1 MNKDNS
7 ISVKNPIVE
16 GNIWK
21 ELIKFCIPIMLGTL
35 FQQLYNAVDV
45 IVIGHFAGTVA
56 LASVG
61 GASGTL
67 IYMIVGLFTGL
78 TSGMTVVVARFC
90 GSGEYNRVK
99 RTIKVSVVMS
109 LVLGIVFG
117 AIGIIFS
124 GRMLILLNTPET
136 ILESASLYLNI
147 YFGGIV
153 FVLLFN
159 AGSAILRAL
168 GDSKTPLH
176 YLIVCSIS
184 NVILDLILVV
194 GFRLGVAGVGI
205 ATVISQAISAFL
217 VINKLRILNPEY
229 SLTFVPERLGF
240 DELRQII
247 YIGFPASVMALMNS
261 LSGMVMQSA
270 VNRFGEYAVA
280 GNTSYAKLDGIFW
293 MVSAGVGVAVS
304 TFVGQNYGAKLLD
317 RVKETIKVSIIQYMV
332 IAGIMSVIFYFT
344 SKYLLYMFTSD
355 EKVIEQALL
364 VMKAIAPY
372 YMLVPIYEVL
382 IAALRGIGNV
392 LVPSIM
398 AIVGLCGIRA
408 GYILINSSKMEGVY
422 DVIISCPI
430 SWIVT
435 LIMVLVYYF
444 IRRGHYFE
452 SGRETNI
459 SD

>member
-1 MNKDNS
+1 MDKS
-7 ISVKNPIVE
+7 IVVKNPIIE

-21 ELIKFCIPIMLGTL
+21 ELISFCIPIMLGTL

-45 IVIGHFAGTVA
+45 IVIGHFVGTVA

-61 GASGTL
+61 GPSSAL
-67 IYMIVGLFTGL
+67 IYMIVGFFTGL
-78 TSGMTVVVARFC
+78 TSGMTVIVARFF

-99 RTIKVSVVMS
+99 RTIKVSVLMS
-109 LVLGIVFG
+109 VFMGIVFG
-117 AIGIIFS
+117 TIGIIFS
-124 GRMLILLNTPET
+124 RKMLILLNTPET
-136 ILESASLYLNI
+136 ILESSSLYLNI

-176 YLIVCSIS
+176 YLIVCSIC

-194 GFRLGVAGVGI
+194 GLNLGVAGVGI
-205 ATVISQAISAFL
+205 ATVISQAISSFL
-217 VINKLRILNPEY
+217 VINKLRKINPAY
-229 SLTFVPERLGF
+229 SLSFNSERLAF
-240 DELRQII
+240 DELIQII
-247 YIGFPASVMALMNS
+247 YIGFPASMMSLMNS
-261 LSGMVMQSA
+261 FSGMVMQSA

-280 GNTSYAKLDGIFW
+280 GNTAYAKLDGIFW
-293 MVSAGVGVAVS
+293 MVSTGVGVAVS
-304 TFVGQNYGAKLLD
+304 TFVGQNYGAKRFD
-317 RVKETIKVSIIQYMV
+317 RVKETIKISIIQYMV
-332 IAGIMSVIFYFT
+332 IAGIMSALFYFT

-355 EKVIEQALL
+355 EKVIEQALD

-372 YMLVPIYEVL
+372 YMMVPIYEVL
-382 IAALRGIGNV
+382 IAALRGIGDV
-392 LVPSIM
+392 FIPSLM

-430 SWIVT
+430 SWSVT
-435 LIMVLVYYF
+435 LVMVVVYCLL
-444 IRRGHYFE
+444 RRGHYFE
-452 SGRETNI
+452 SGREKNV